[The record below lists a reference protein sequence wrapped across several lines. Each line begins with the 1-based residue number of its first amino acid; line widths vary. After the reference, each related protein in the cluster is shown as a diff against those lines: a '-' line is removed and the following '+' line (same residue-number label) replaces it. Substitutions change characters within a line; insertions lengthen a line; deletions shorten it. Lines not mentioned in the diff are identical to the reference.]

1 MKKKSFLRY
10 PIVFAAIFLAV
21 VISLSALQVFASY
34 PTISNNV
41 SGLTIAYGSYCE
53 ISNQTETGFDV
64 TVSGYK
70 DSTCNQ
76 KAQTGIIYFDNDTS
90 EDIKISFD
98 YTATL
103 SGGSSWSGKI
113 GEEAMKDSESV
124 KGLVIPADSYV
135 EMKITSPVGENTSV
149 KVSVTNLAS
158 VDMTSYTLTIPATL
172 EVNNSGWNAT
182 DGIGAAGVLEKGK
195 KLTVT
200 ADSNG
205 EYALVSGENKV
216 NYKLAE
222 NGDKD
227 TTYDNAAE
235 TTSWEFTSLTDTAT
249 TKSMGIVVEDY
260 SDKPAGTYTDV
271 VTFKANIETA
281 AQTIT
286 IDGVTLT
293 YADGDTWE
301 QIAAKNTGKIEAV
314 TEFPTCIIDSE
325 NRKLYVQSL
334 ENTWSYGGVDPS
346 DVIDSSRTYA
356 FFGGGGS

>member
-21 VISLSALQVFASY
+21 VISLSALQVFAGY

-41 SGLTIAYGSYCE
+41 SGLTIAYGSYCV
-53 ISNQTETGFDV
+53 ISNETETGFDV

-70 DSTCNQ
+70 DDACNQ
-76 KAQTGIIYFDNDTS
+76 KSRTGTLYFSNNTS

-113 GEEAMKDSESV
+113 GETAMKDSDTV
-124 KGLVIPADSYV
+124 KGLVIPADSHV
-135 EMKITSPVGENTSV
+135 EMTITSPVGEGTSV

-182 DGIGAAGVLEKGK
+182 DGIGAAGVLENGK

-227 TTYDNAAE
+227 TTYDNAIE
-235 TTSWEFTSLTDTAT
+235 KTSWEFTSLTDTAT
-249 TKSMGIVVEDY
+249 MKSMGIVVEDY
-260 SDKPAGTYTDV
+260 STKPAGTYTDV
-271 VTFKANIETA
+271 VTFKANIETVV
-281 AQTIT
+281 QTIT

-301 QIAAKNTGKIEAV
+301 QIATKNPGKIEAI

-325 NRKLYVQSL
+325 NRKLNVQSL
-334 ENTWSYGGVDPS
+334 ENTWSYGIVHPS
-346 DVIDSSRTYA
+346 DVIDSSRVYA
-356 FFGGGGS
+356 FFGGGS